1 MASKCDEEKN
11 SFTNQVVKDK
21 IVFPLFLSNLMVFE
35 FKRSIF
41 DLFVFLAKKP
51 GYKKVNRTAEPNQS
65 ILMFVVCIYQNVFEK
80 ITRQSAALRAGGHRL
95 FAKRDISLTVHTSEC
110 LLSLQLRL
118 LQSVSLTSLRKT
130 VSR

>member
-1 MASKCDEEKN
+1 MTSDKN
-11 SFTNQVVKDK
+11 YRLTP
-21 IVFPLFLSNLMVFE
+21 PL
-35 FKRSIF
+35 SIF
-41 DLFVFLAKKP
+41 LRHQKVRKK
-51 GYKKVNRTAEPNQS
+51 S
-65 ILMFVVCIYQNVFEK
+65 EK
-80 ITRQSAALRAGGHRL
+80 ILGSRQSAALRAGGHRL